1 MEISR
6 WLSWRSAGGYYG
18 DQQHGFPAT
27 MFSAN
32 MRGSCRPLSRKSQT
46 PLHGGVQALN
56 GRRKMYLKNRKGP
69 CVTSWTPRLRMRA
82 GTKSCQCRAQKGSAH
97 FASLCSSQELFAHAE
112 KICSRLS
119 LLALRCNSPSIGVYI
134 LKSVCNNRVFVLC
147 VCVCVYSPS
156 SYEVRH
162 GPRDKDEAQ
171 EPEDSPQDA
180 LPIATHHY
188 KICKQ

>member
-1 MEISR
+1 
-6 WLSWRSAGGYYG
+6 
-18 DQQHGFPAT
+18 
-27 MFSAN
+27 
-32 MRGSCRPLSRKSQT
+32 
-46 PLHGGVQALN
+46 
-56 GRRKMYLKNRKGP
+56 
-69 CVTSWTPRLRMRA
+69 MRA

-119 LLALRCNSPSIGVYI
+119 LLALQCHNPSIGVHI
-134 LKSVCNNRVFVLC
+134 LKAFLEIGVSVSVS
-147 VCVCVYSPS
+147 VCVYSPS

-162 GPRDKDEAQ
+162 GPRDENETQ

-180 LPIATHHY
+180 LAITTHHY